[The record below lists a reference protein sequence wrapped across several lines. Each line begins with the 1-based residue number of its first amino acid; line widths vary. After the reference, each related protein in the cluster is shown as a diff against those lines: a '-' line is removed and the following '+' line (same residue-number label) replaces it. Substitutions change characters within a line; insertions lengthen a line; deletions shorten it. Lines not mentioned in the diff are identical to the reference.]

1 FNTFRIVEVYLV
13 TTAMYLITGYAL
25 LFALRLVERRFRA
38 AR

>member
-1 FNTFRIVEVYLV
+1 
-13 TTAMYLITGYAL
+13 TTAMYLVTGYAL